1 MSIFQGNV
9 VTGTRSNKINND
21 AKAPDFG
28 SLNPKA
34 ITSVSALSGTNGAL
48 ASIITD
54 PPSGGGSQSLIIQ
67 KARKEMIA
75 QGDSS
80 REIKAGSHLEKVAKI
95 YTLEATEEIH
105 LKSTGKIVIE
115 AAQISLV
122 SGKEFVDIS
131 PGCITIKGAKV
142 YINPEQGAHAQGTPA
157 NPASPDAAG

>member
-1 MSIFQGNV
+1 MGIFQGNV

-28 SLNPKA
+28 SLNPKS
-34 ITSVSALSGTNGAL
+34 IMSVSALSGTNGAL

-54 PPSGGGSQSLIIQ
+54 PPSGGGSQALIIQ

-95 YTLEATEEIH
+95 YTLKPQTRFT
-105 LKSTGKIVIE
+105 LRVRGR
-115 AAQISLV
+115 
-122 SGKEFVDIS
+122 
-131 PGCITIKGAKV
+131 
-142 YINPEQGAHAQGTPA
+142 
-157 NPASPDAAG
+157 